1 MKAVRQLGLASE
13 EAKFRKSVRNALIA
27 SLAAVPGAAVAQEA
41 APAPAPAPAGGESTE
56 LETIEVTGSRIRR
69 VDLETASPI
78 FTIDRATITG
88 SGVQTVG
95 ELVQELPSISGAAT
109 NPRVNNGGGSGAAV
123 VSLRGL
129 GEQRTLVLLNGR
141 RLVSNA
147 EGIDVNT
154 IPINLIERVEIL
166 KEGASAIYGSD
177 AIGGVV
183 NLITRADYNT
193 AELMAEMGTSGESD
207 GDRKGI
213 SLSWGST
220 TGKSNVM
227 VGINYHDQEGISS
240 GDRDFAKDALYLYGG
255 VVSVAGSGRTT
266 TGRFFLED
274 TDPNTAGV
282 QDEYGGIFNCGSVTR
297 NAGATGDTVD
307 LNNYHCFGL
316 ADTYN
321 FQPWNLVLTPQERAS
336 IFTVGNY
343 KITDALEGYA
353 EIFYNSQ
360 RSGFQIAPLPLDT
373 RPDNVVISDQNI
385 YNPFGNSY
393 GGADAV
399 NQNATFRLE
408 VLGTRN
414 SHVETGTGQI
424 NLGLKGDILD
434 TLWRWDA
441 GISYGRSTQT
451 ANVNGYLFSPEFQKA
466 IGPSFDAADN
476 DPNNDFDGDGNPIDD
491 PTCGT
496 QANPI
501 PGCTPINIF
510 NLDLAIADPAQ
521 AAQFAASS
529 GGYTIITT
537 RDQRIATA
545 NFSGPLVEMPAG
557 QMQLAVGFEHREQRL
572 ANDIDYLVKGAG
584 DAGLICQFAQETCT
598 NVTAGDI
605 EVNEYYAE
613 AFLPVLADMPGVE
626 ALNVTLGT
634 RLSDYDRFGNTTN
647 SKIGLEY
654 RPIETLLARASFAQV
669 FRAPTITDLFLGATA
684 NAPQFSDPC
693 EGAIDGADADTEID
707 PTAQY
712 PFLADVCENVAND
725 GSFTSDQGQ
734 VTGRFIGNSLPTGAG
749 GLKPEE
755 GDVLTYGVV
764 FQATQDL
771 SLNLDFW
778 QYDLED
784 TIEFLD
790 VGTIADA
797 CGGAL
802 NAPAAFRTAAC
813 NLINRFSDGQVNF
826 IDQPAFNLG
835 TAEAKGFDVGVKYSM
850 PETQFGR
857 FRFGLDATNF
867 MSFKRNGNELAGEFD
882 RQDGNFTE
890 WRAQG
895 MIDWNFMNWNA
906 LVMPR
911 WLSGLD
917 VKDADGAID
926 DVTLKIPAVTYLDV
940 SVGYTLPGINTQVRL
955 GVDNLTDE
963 DPPLFYNNNVLN
975 SNVDVETYDTV
986 GQFMWL
992 KVTQSF

>member
-1 MKAVRQLGLASE
+1 MNVESRLGLAVSE
-13 EAKFRKSVRNALIA
+13 DAKFRGSVRTALIA
-27 SLAAVPGAAVAQEA
+27 SLATVPGIAMAQT
-41 APAPAPAPAGGESTE
+41 PAPAPAPATDDSTQ

-69 VDLETASPI
+69 VDVETASPI
-78 FTIDRATITG
+78 FTIDRTTIIS

-95 ELVQELPSISGAAT
+95 ELVQELPAISGAGT

-141 RLVSNA
+141 RLVSTN
-147 EGIDVNT
+147 EGVDVNQ

-183 NLITRADYNT
+183 NLITRSDYNT
-193 AELMAEMGTSGESD
+193 GEIMAEMGTSSESD

-220 TGKSNVM
+220 TAKSNVM
-227 VGINYHDQEGISS
+227 VGINYHDQEAISA
-240 GDRDFAKDALYLYGG
+240 GDRDFSKDALYLYGG
-255 VVSVAGSGRTT
+255 VVSVAGSGRTP

-274 TDPNTAGV
+274 TDAVTPGV

-307 LNNYHCFGL
+307 LANYHCFTL

-343 KITDALEGYA
+343 KIADALEGYA

-360 RSGFQIAPLPLDT
+360 RSGFTIAPLPLDT
-373 RPDNVVISDQNI
+373 RPDDVVISDQNV

-408 VLGTRN
+408 VLGPRR
-414 SHVETGTGQI
+414 SHVETGTGQM
-424 NLGLKGDILD
+424 NVGLKGDILD

-441 GISYGRSTQT
+441 GLSYGRSTQT
-451 ANVNGYLFSPEFQKA
+451 ANVAGYLFSPEFQNA
-466 IGPSFDAADN
+466 IGPSFDA
-476 DPNNDFDGDGNPIDD
+476 DPGAGFDPR
-491 PTCGT
+491 CGT
-496 QANPI
+496 PGNEIA
-501 PGCTPINIF
+501 GCTPINIF

-529 GGYTIITT
+529 GSYTIITT
-537 RDQRIATA
+537 RDQRIGTL
-545 NFSGPLVEMPAG
+545 NVSGPLFDMPAG
-557 QMQLAVGFEHREQRL
+557 AMQLAAGFEHRAQRL
-572 ANDIDYLVKGAG
+572 SNDIDYLVKGAG
-584 DAGLICQFAQETCT
+584 EAGLICQFAQETCT
-598 NVTAGDI
+598 NVTAGDL
-605 EVNEYYAE
+605 EVDEYYAE
-613 AFLPVLADMPGVE
+613 AFVPILADMPGID

-634 RLSDYDRFGNTTN
+634 RLSSYDRFGDTTN
-647 SKIGLEY
+647 SKIGIEY
-654 RPIETLLARASFAQV
+654 RPIENVLTRVSFAEV

-693 EGAIDGADADTEID
+693 EGFTGAA
-707 PTAQY
+707 TAEY
-712 PFLADVCENVAND
+712 PFLPDVCENVATD

-734 VTGRFIGNSLPTGAG
+734 VTGRFIGNSLPTSAG

-755 GDVLTYGVV
+755 GEVLTYGVV
-764 FQATQDL
+764 FQATSDL
-771 SLNLDFW
+771 SFNVDFW
-778 QYDLED
+778 HYDLED

-797 CGGAL
+797 CGGKLGAS
-802 NAPAAFRTAAC
+802 AAFRAAAC
-813 NLINRFSDGQVNF
+813 DLINRFSDGQVNF

-835 TAEAKGFDVGVKYSM
+835 TAEAKGFDAGVKAIL
-850 PETQFGR
+850 PDTPFGR
-857 FRFGLDATNF
+857 FRAGLDVTHYD
-867 MSFKRNGNELAGEFD
+867 SFKRNGNELAGQFD
-882 RQDGNFTE
+882 RQDGNFAE

-895 MIDWNFMNWNA
+895 MVDWTFMNWNA

-911 WLSGLD
+911 YIHSLD

-926 DVTLKIPAVTYLDV
+926 DVTLKIPSVTYLDV
-940 SVGYTLPGINTQVRL
+940 SVAYTVPGFNTQVRL
-955 GVDNLTDE
+955 GVDNLADKQ
-963 DPPLFYNNNVLN
+963 PPLFYNNNVLN
-975 SNVDVETYDTV
+975 ANVDVETYDTV
-986 GQFMWL
+986 GRFMWL
-992 KVTQSF
+992 KVTQTF